1 MPSRIITFI
10 QVADETIKDPG
21 VKVKENTDSAISRLS
36 SISKQK
42 NRKKALNNLINFNLY
57 SQYLYSDYIAILHII
72 VEITQVS

>member
-36 SISKQK
+36 SISKQES
-42 NRKKALNNLINFNLY
+42 RKKVLNNLTNFFFKAFL
-57 SQYLYSDYIAILHII
+57 L
-72 VEITQVS
+72 

>member
-42 NRKKALNNLINFNLY
+42 SRKKVVNNLTNFFFKAFL
-57 SQYLYSDYIAILHII
+57 L
-72 VEITQVS
+72 